1 MENDKRMTSPY
12 LPNTE
17 AERKAMLQEIG
28 VSSVEEL
35 FQDIPEKFR
44 NAHFNLPLPLSEL
57 ELKEALRQLS
67 NRNTNLDNYACFLGA
82 GYYKHFIPSVISHIT
97 GRSEFYTAYTPYQAE
112 VSQGTLQT
120 IYEYQS
126 LVCQLTAMEV
136 SNAGMY
142 DGSTALAEGALMACR
157 ITARNKAA
165 ILSTVNPRY
174 YKVVD
179 TYFSGHDLPLEKVEP
194 NLDGLS
200 PDCACL
206 IVQQPNF
213 LGYFEDMATYVQKAH
228 DNGTLLVVIVD
239 PISLGMFKPPG
250 NYEVDI
256 AVAEGQALGSPI
268 SFGGPGLGIFC
279 CQKEY
284 LRQMPGRIV
293 GKTVDVDGDP
303 GYVLTLA
310 TREQHIRRE
319 RATSNICTNEALVA
333 LAATVYL
340 AALGRRGLHQV
351 AELCYHKAHYAADA
365 ISKLKGYS
373 LIFQQPFFKEF
384 VIRCP
389 VPPCQINEVLFKE
402 RIIGGLDISSRIENG
417 MLLCVTETNT
427 KQDIDRLIEILGTI

>member
-1 MENDKRMTSPY
+1 MPSPY
-12 LPNTE
+12 LPNAD
-17 AERKAMLQEIG
+17 AERNTMLREIG

-44 NAHFNLPLPLSEL
+44 NAHFNLPPPLSEL
-57 ELKEALRQLS
+57 ELKEELRQLS
-67 NRNTNLDNYACFLGA
+67 NRNASLDDYSCFLGA
-82 GYYKHFIPSVISHIT
+82 GYYRHFIPGVISHIT

-112 VSQGTLQT
+112 ASQGTLQT

-136 SNAGMY
+136 SDAGMY
-142 DGSTALAEGALMACR
+142 DGSTALAEAALMACR
-157 ITARNKAA
+157 ITARNKAV

-179 TYFSGHDLPLEKVEP
+179 TYLSGRDILLEKVEQ

-213 LGYFEDMATYVQKAH
+213 FGYFEGMATYVQKIRN
-228 DNGTLLVVIVD
+228 NGALLIVIVD

-250 NYEVDI
+250 NYEADI

-268 SFGGPGLGIFC
+268 SLGGPGLGLFTC
-279 CQKEY
+279 KKKY

-293 GKTVDVDGDP
+293 GKTVDVDGSP

-333 LAATVYL
+333 LATTVYL
-340 AALGRRGLHQV
+340 AALGKRGLRQV

-384 VIRCP
+384 VISCP
-389 VPPCQINEVLFKE
+389 VLPSQINEALFKE
-402 RIIGGLDISSRIENG
+402 RIIGGLDISSMEENG